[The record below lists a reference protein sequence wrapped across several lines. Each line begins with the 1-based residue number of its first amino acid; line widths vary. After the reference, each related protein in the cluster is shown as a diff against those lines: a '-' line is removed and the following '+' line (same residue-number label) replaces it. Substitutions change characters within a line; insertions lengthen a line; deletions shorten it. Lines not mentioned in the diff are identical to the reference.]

1 MPEIPYDIYESPNE
15 VVIIIPL
22 AGVKKEDI
30 SITIDNY
37 KLKITWIREKILL
50 KEDFIPLKE
59 ECYRWKIELEIDL
72 PPQSYFDRIHSK
84 ISTDNVLQIIVPKAL
99 IPEKIELEVEY
110 N

>member
-22 AGVKKEDI
+22 AWVKKEDI